1 MMSYLNR
8 IEHFIK
14 SANVKWK
21 NLTFRPYIKRKTI
34 EGVEFDFFVGN
45 IEGREWYDIY
55 STDPIWHE
63 MRHIRDLL
71 IKEGDVVFELG
82 SHHGCTTILLANWVG
97 PKGKV
102 IAFEPSPINIDILKK
117 NIEINKLKNV
127 QVKQQAAGE
136 RTKIA
141 KFSKS
146 SILQESRKKPFH
158 EVEMVCID
166 EYVYLNPT
174 LLKLDV
180 QGYEF
185 DVLKGAQMILQTHP
199 KLAIE
204 IHCTG
209 IKNYGHTIEEMLS
222 LVNIDGYESWILY
235 SDEDEVVPFNGD
247 TERMKNHHYV
257 HLFATPRREQR

>member
-1 MMSYLNR
+1 
-8 IEHFIK
+8 
-14 SANVKWK
+14 V
-21 NLTFRPYIKRKTI
+21 KRKAI
-34 EGVEFDFFVGN
+34 EGITFNFLIGN
-45 IEGREWYDIY
+45 IEGKEWYDIY
-55 STDPIWHE
+55 STDPVWHE

-117 NIEINKLKNV
+117 NIELNKLENV
-127 QVKQQAAGE
+127 EVKEQAAGE
-136 RTKIA
+136 STKIA
-141 KFSKS
+141 RFSKS
-146 SILQESRKKPFH
+146 SILSEGLNKPFYEVVC

-166 EYVYLNPT
+166 EYIHLNPT

-185 DVLKGAQMILQTHP
+185 EVLKGAQRILQAHP

-209 IKNYGHTIEEMLS
+209 INNYGHTIEEMLN
-222 LVNIDGYESWILY
+222 LLNLDGYDSWILY

-247 TERMKNHHYV
+247 TERMKNHHYA
-257 HLFATPRREQR
+257 HLFAAPKRRQ